1 MQIKAADNK
10 HGEVAELTAL
20 LARRD
25 LQRSTRELIEREIRA
40 IKAGQRGE
48 ADAAYH
54 IEFYTQHSPDTMTL
68 HDLRLQC
75 NGRVA
80 QIDHVIVTRS
90 FEFWVCESK
99 RFADEAVININEH
112 GEW

>member
-1 MQIKAADNK
+1 MQIKAADNR
-10 HGEVAELTAL
+10 HEQIAQLTAL

-40 IKAGQRGE
+40 IKTGQRGE

-54 IEFYTQHSPDTMTL
+54 IEFYARGNPDMMTL

-80 QIDHVIVTRS
+80 QIDHLIVTRS

-99 RFADEAVININEH
+99 RFGDEVAINEQ
-112 GEW
+112 